1 MDAYPRD
8 IRSDMDDLTLRYY
21 DAEMR
26 YLRDAAKEFAQTH
39 PDRAAMLDLDKAGTP
54 DPYVERLFEGFAFSM
69 GRLREKI
76 DDDLPELTEGLV
88 SLLWPHYLRTI
99 PSLSVVAFT
108 PALASMK
115 MAENMPAGFEVCSR
129 PVGPKNTVC
138 RYRTTR
144 DMRLNPLSLSS
155 LTMSTEPD
163 GRSKLSIRFACS
175 EQTDWSQADLG
186 RLSLYLDADAPV
198 SSQLHLMLTRRKAAM
213 YLRLPGETERLSV
226 DGYFSPGGFA
236 DDEGLWPCGET
247 AFGGYQLLL
256 EYFTFREKFMF
267 VHLHGLENITLP
279 SGTAHFEIDVVFS
292 QLWPSDLPVTSDAL
306 RLHCVP
312 VINLFTLE
320 ADPLTITGLE
330 SEYLLRPKRLQDGH
344 TEIYSV
350 DAVTGSNRTGHAEYV
365 PFSSFR
371 HQGGMMRRHAPPRY
385 FHTRVKRGVSGLH
398 DTWLI
403 LAGQQWEDDSTF
415 SRETVSLRITG
426 THGQLPRRA
435 LQSTLLDS
443 CEQYV
448 QTPVTVRNL
457 CKPTLPVY
465 PPVEDRFHWRV
476 LSHLGSGFLNMMSS
490 AEVLRGTL
498 ALYNWQD
505 EELNNRRLE
514 AIQRVEYHRIQRFDG
529 GFLLRGLDIE
539 ITLDGHGFT
548 GEGDLHLFGELLN
561 RFFALYTDMNQFNQL
576 TLIVQPEGKC
586 IRWKENHCPRL
597 PG

>member
-1 MDAYPRD
+1 ME
-8 IRSDMDDLTLRYY
+8 DLTLRYF

-26 YLRDAAKEFAQTH
+26 YLREAAKEFAQAH

-54 DPYVERLFEGFAFSM
+54 DPYVERLFEGFAFSV

-88 SLLWPHYLRTI
+88 SMLWPHYLRTI

-108 PALASMK
+108 PALQSMK
-115 MAENMPAGFEVCSR
+115 MAEHVPAGLEVYSR

-144 DMRLNPLSLSS
+144 DMMLNPLSVSGV
-155 LTMSTEPD
+155 TMTIEPD
-163 GRSKLSIRFACS
+163 GRSLLRIRFACS
-175 EQTDWSQADLG
+175 EQADWSQADLS
-186 RLSLYLDADAPV
+186 RLSLYLATEAPV
-198 SSQLHLMLTRRKAAM
+198 SSHLHLMLTRRQAAM
-213 YLRLPGETERLSV
+213 YLRLPGQVDRIRLE
-226 DGYFSPGGFA
+226 GYFSPGGFREE
-236 DDEGLWPCGET
+236 DSLWPQGDSG
-247 AFGGYQLLL
+247 FSGYQLLL

-267 VHLHGLENITLP
+267 VDLHGLDGITP
-279 SGTAHFEIDVVFS
+279 PAGAAWFDIEVVLNQS
-292 QLWPSDLPVTSDAL
+292 WPSDLPVTDDAI

-312 VINLFTLE
+312 VINLFSLE
-320 ADPLTITGLE
+320 ADPLTISGLE

-350 DAVTGSNRTGHAEYV
+350 DAVMGSGRTGDAEYV

-371 HQGGMMRRHAPPRY
+371 HKGGMMRRQAPPRY
-385 FHTRVKRGVSGLH
+385 YHTRVKRGVTGLH

-403 LAGQQWEDDSTF
+403 LGGHQWEDDRII

-426 THGQLPRRA
+426 TNGQLPRRA
-435 LQSTLLDS
+435 LQSSLLDR
-443 CEQYV
+443 CERVV
-448 QTPVTVRNL
+448 QTPVSVRNL
-457 CKPTLPVY
+457 CKPTLPVW
-465 PPVEDRFHWRV
+465 PPAEDRFHWRV

-498 ALYNWQD
+498 ALYNWQED
-505 EELNNRRLE
+505 ELNNRRLE
-514 AIQRVEYHRIQRFDG
+514 AIQQVEHHRIQRFEQG
-529 GFLLRGLDIE
+529 CLLRGLDIE
-539 ITLDGHGFT
+539 VTLDSNGFT
-548 GEGDLHLFGELLN
+548 GEGDVHLFGELLN
-561 RFFALYTDMNQFNQL
+561 RFFALYADMNQFNQL

>member
-1 MDAYPRD
+1 ME
-8 IRSDMDDLTLRYY
+8 DLTLRYF

-26 YLRDAAKEFAQTH
+26 YLREAAKEFAQAH

-54 DPYVERLFEGFAFSM
+54 DPYVERLFEGFAFSV

-88 SLLWPHYLRTI
+88 SMLWPHYLRTI

-108 PALASMK
+108 PALQSMK
-115 MAENMPAGFEVCSR
+115 MAEHVPAGLEVYSR

-144 DMRLNPLSLSS
+144 DMMLNPLSVSGV
-155 LTMSTEPD
+155 TMTIEPD
-163 GRSKLSIRFACS
+163 GRSLLRIRFACS
-175 EQTDWSQADLG
+175 EQADWSQADLS
-186 RLSLYLDADAPV
+186 RLSLYLATEAPV
-198 SSQLHLMLTRRKAAM
+198 SSHLHLMLTRRQAAM
-213 YLRLPGETERLSV
+213 YLRLPGQVDRIRLK
-226 DGYFSPGGFA
+226 GYFSPGGFREE
-236 DDEGLWPCGET
+236 DSLWPQGDSG
-247 AFGGYQLLL
+247 FSGYQLLL

-267 VHLHGLENITLP
+267 VDLHGLDGITP
-279 SGTAHFEIDVVFS
+279 PAGAAWFDIEVVLNQS
-292 QLWPSDLPVTSDAL
+292 WPSDLPVTDDAI

-312 VINLFTLE
+312 VINLFSLE
-320 ADPLTITGLE
+320 ADPLTISGLE

-350 DAVTGSNRTGHAEYV
+350 DAVMGSGRTGDAEYV

-371 HQGGMMRRHAPPRY
+371 HKGGMMRRQAPPRY
-385 FHTRVKRGVSGLH
+385 YHTRVKRGVTGLH

-403 LAGQQWEDDSTF
+403 LGGHQWEDDRII

-426 THGQLPRRA
+426 TNGQLPRRA
-435 LQSTLLDS
+435 LQSSLLDR
-443 CEQYV
+443 CERVV
-448 QTPVTVRNL
+448 QTPVSVRNL
-457 CKPTLPVY
+457 CKPTLPVW
-465 PPVEDRFHWRV
+465 PPAEDRFHWRV

-498 ALYNWQD
+498 ALYNWQED
-505 EELNNRRLE
+505 ELNNRRLE
-514 AIQRVEYHRIQRFDG
+514 AIQQVEHHRIQRFEQG
-529 GFLLRGLDIE
+529 CLLRGLDIE
-539 ITLDGHGFT
+539 VTLDSNGFT
-548 GEGDLHLFGELLN
+548 GEGDVYLFGELLN
-561 RFFALYTDMNQFNQL
+561 RFFALYADMNQFNQL

>member
-1 MDAYPRD
+1 
-8 IRSDMDDLTLRYY
+8 MDDLTLRYY

-26 YLRDAAKEFAQTH
+26 YLREAAKEFAQVH

-88 SLLWPHYLRTI
+88 SMLWPHYLRTI
-99 PSLSVVAFT
+99 PSLSVVAFST
-108 PALASMK
+108 DLPAMK
-115 MAENMPAGFEVCSR
+115 MAERIPAGLEVSSQ
-129 PVGPKNTVC
+129 PIGPKKSIC

-144 DMRLNPLSLSS
+144 ETMLNPLSISR
-155 LTMSTEPD
+155 LTMSIEAD
-163 GRSKLSIRFACS
+163 GRSRLTIRFACS
-175 EQTDWSQADLG
+175 PQADWAQADLS
-186 RLSLYLDADAPV
+186 RLSLYLAAEAPV
-198 SSQLHLMLTRRKAAM
+198 SSQLHLMLTRRQAAM
-213 YLRLPGETERLSV
+213 YLRLPEQTDRILL
-226 DGYFSPGGFA
+226 DGYFSPGGFSEE
-236 DDEGLWPCGET
+236 DSLWPSGET

-267 VHLHGLENITLP
+267 VHLNGLEGITP
-279 SGTAHFEIDVVFS
+279 PAGGAYFDIEVVFS
-292 QLWPSDLPVTSDAL
+292 QQWPSDLPVTSDAL

-312 VINLFTLE
+312 VVNLFTLE
-320 ADPLTITGLE
+320 ADPLTLTGLE
-330 SEYLLRPKRLQDGH
+330 SEYLLRPRRLQDGH

-350 DAVTGSNRTGHAEYV
+350 DSVVGSSRTLGAEYV

-371 HQGGMMRRHAPPRY
+371 HKGGMMRRQAPPRY
-385 FHTRVKRGVSGLH
+385 YHTRVKRGVTGLH

-403 LAGQQWEDDSTF
+403 LGGHQWEDERYLG
-415 SRETVSLRITG
+415 RETVSLRITG
-426 THGQLPRRA
+426 TNGQLPGRA

-443 CEQYV
+443 CEQRV
-448 QTPVTVRNL
+448 QTPLGVRNL

-465 PPVEDRFHWRV
+465 PPAEDRFHWRV
-476 LSHLGSGFLNMMSS
+476 LSHLGAGFLNMMSS

-505 EELNNRRLE
+505 DELNNRRLE
-514 AIQRVEYHRIQRFDG
+514 AIQQVEHHRIQRFES

-539 ITLDGHGFT
+539 VTLDSNGFT
-548 GEGDLHLFGELLN
+548 GEGDIYLFGELLN
-561 RFFALYTDMNQFNQL
+561 RFFALYTDMNQFNQF

-597 PG
+597 PD

>member
-1 MDAYPRD
+1 
-8 IRSDMDDLTLRYY
+8 MDDLTLRYY

-26 YLRDAAKEFAQTH
+26 YLREAAKEFARTH
-39 PDRAAMLDLDKAGTP
+39 PDRAALLDLDKTGTP

-88 SLLWPHYLRTI
+88 SMLWPHYLRTI

-108 PALASMK
+108 SDLSAMK
-115 MAENMPAGFEVCSR
+115 MAERIPAGLEVISQ
-129 PVGPKNTVC
+129 PVGPKKSLC

-144 DMRLNPLSLSS
+144 NMMLNPLNVSR

-163 GRSKLSIRFACS
+163 GRSRLTIRFACGT
-175 EQTDWSQADLG
+175 QADWAQADLS
-186 RLSLYLDADAPV
+186 RLSLYLAAEAPV
-198 SSQLHLMLTRRKAAM
+198 SSQLHLMLTRHQAAM
-213 YLRLPGETERLSV
+213 YLRLPEQTDRIVL
-226 DGYFSPGGFA
+226 DGYFSPGGFSEE
-236 DDEGLWPCGET
+236 DSLWPSGET

-267 VHLHGLENITLP
+267 VHLNGLDGITFPAGMLC
-279 SGTAHFEIDVVFS
+279 FDIEVVFN
-292 QLWPSDLPVTSDAL
+292 QQWPSDLPVTDDAM

-312 VINLFTLE
+312 VVNLFTLE
-320 ADPLTITGLE
+320 ADPLTLTGLE
-330 SEYLLRPKRLQDGH
+330 SEYLLRPRRLQDGH

-350 DAVTGSNRTGHAEYV
+350 DTVMGSSRTHDAEYV

-371 HQGGMMRRHAPPRY
+371 HKGGMMRRQAPPRY
-385 FHTRVKRGVSGLH
+385 YHTRVKRGVTGLH

-403 LAGQQWEDDSTF
+403 LGGHQWDDERQLE
-415 SRETVSLRITG
+415 RETVSLRITG
-426 THGQLPRRA
+426 TNGQLPSRA
-435 LQSTLLDS
+435 LQSTLLDR
-443 CEQYV
+443 CEQVV
-448 QTPVTVRNL
+448 QTPLSVKNL

-465 PPVEDRFHWRV
+465 PPAEDRFHWRV
-476 LSHLGSGFLNMMSS
+476 LSHLGTGFLNMMSS

-505 EELNNRRLE
+505 DELNNRRLE
-514 AIQRVEYHRIQRFDG
+514 AIQCVEHHRIQRFEN
-529 GFLLRGLDIE
+529 GFLLRGLDIAV
-539 ITLDGHGFT
+539 TLDSNGFT
-548 GEGDLHLFGELLN
+548 GEGDVHLFGELLN
-561 RFFALYTDMNQFNQL
+561 RFFALYTDMNQFNQF

-597 PG
+597 PD